1 MDTKQIIDK
10 EKCYNTKIKLIR
22 PSLLAYCRSRVY
34 DKHKAEDITQ
44 DVLLILSKKK
54 NEYIPNKSFFAWA
67 FQICHFQIKAFLTK
81 SKRNKVFNFSDS
93 AEENCSPDSLG
104 HFYSK
109 MPFQEL
115 VQEEKQQITQEI
127 LSVLCNLEKKVFSL
141 SLKGWSK
148 EDIMY
153 SLKINGN
160 QYSTTK
166 SRALKK
172 AKSLF
177 KNKCITNYKI

>member
-54 NEYIPNKSFFAWA
+54 NEYSSNKSFFAWA
-67 FQICHFQIKAFLTK
+67 FRICNFQIRAFLTK
-81 SKRNKVFNFSDS
+81 TKRNKVFNFSES
-93 AEENCSPDSLG
+93 NGEKHSPDSLG
-104 HFYSK
+104 YFYSK

-115 VQEEKQQITQEI
+115 IQEEKQQITQEI
-127 LSVLCNLEKKVFSL
+127 LSILGNAEKKVFAL

-148 EDIMY
+148 KDIMY
-153 SLKINGN
+153 SLKINCN

>member
-104 HFYSK
+104 HFCSK
-109 MPFQEL
+109 MPFQGL
-115 VQEEKQQITQEI
+115 IQKEKQQITEEI
-127 LSVLCNLEKKVFSL
+127 LSALGNLEKKVFSL